1 MNTSTVELERR
12 LKAARGKLELSKL
25 RDEIRALMESPEFQ
39 QLSQADKNRIE
50 DLLVEVLAREEQFG
64 GCDPLRS
71 ILGH

>member
-1 MNTSTVELERR
+1 MNISTVELERR

-39 QLSQADKNRIE
+39 QLSQADKNRVE

>member
-50 DLLVEVLAREEQFG
+50 DLLVEMLAREEQFG